1 MLCMGWAVCQSVF
14 KTYWMNMVTLKE
26 MLHLML
32 IHIIETVVVCI
43 QLYCLLIILKN
54 NIDVYHAEML
64 FF

>member
-32 IHIIETVVVCI
+32 IHII
-43 QLYCLLIILKN
+43 
-54 NIDVYHAEML
+54 
-64 FF
+64 